1 MITFSQFTTKWNGYG
16 IDFDGA
22 YGDQCMD
29 LMHQYI
35 VEVLGLT
42 DGRILSAPVA
52 RTVFEDFPNRIGSQ
66 YFDRIYNSATG
77 VPADGDIIF
86 WKEPYGYYYNSI
98 TKTYQYAGH
107 VGISKGSNVNNVV
120 AFEQN
125 NPTGT
130 KCHIQTH
137 TDLYKGV
144 MGWLHPKSSSVN
156 WDDKVNKMKNALN
169 ASGTSESKAKEA
181 DRIFHS

>member
-1 MITFSQFTTKWNGYG
+1 MITFDQFIIEWNNKG

-42 DGRILSAPVA
+42 DGKILTAPIA
-52 RTVFEDFPNRIGSQ
+52 RTVYENFSNIYGNQ
-66 YFDRIYNSATG
+66 YFTKIPNTPNG
-77 VPADGDIIF
+77 IPADGDIIF
-86 WKEPYGYYYNSI
+86 WKDPYGWYYNSI
-98 TKTYQYAGH
+98 TKKYEYAGH
-107 VGISKGSNVNNVV
+107 VGMSKGSNINNVV

-125 NPTGT
+125 NPSGT
-130 KCHIQTH
+130 KSHIQIH

-144 MGWLHPKSSSVN
+144 LGWLHPIAQSLPFTPREQKAHDVAYGADNDSVARTKIK
-156 WDDKVNKMKNALN
+156 DILK
-169 ASGTSESKAKEA
+169 
-181 DRIFHS
+181 